1 MNENDPPRYVDVSG
15 PTLQDAIEKGLS
27 ELGLT
32 RNDVIIE
39 IIDEGG
45 GTLSGGG
52 NSEAVVRLTPLR
64 RPAPPP
70 PAPSPAP
77 PTPSARQEEPA
88 QPVAAEEEYESDELY
103 DDYDDDVYQEE
114 DEEEDEDYDESFED
128 DDSFEDNEEYISEDG
143 GDEVSTAARE
153 ALGEL
158 LELMQ
163 VNADIYMRRAQAA
176 SADEEPP
183 WVLDVRGR
191 DLGVLIG
198 RHGETLNALQF
209 ITRLVCSR
217 KLQQRA
223 NIVIDVEGYKSRRE
237 STLRRM
243 ARQMAERATR
253 QGHTITLD
261 PMPPNERRIIHITL
275 RDDQSV
281 ETESI
286 GMGDQRRITII
297 PVQSYGNR

>member
-39 IIDEGG
+39 IIDEGS

-70 PAPSPAP
+70 PTPPPAP
-77 PTPSARQEEPA
+77 PTPPAEREESA
-88 QPVAAEEEYESDELY
+88 QPVAADEEYESDEFY
-103 DDYDDDVYQEE
+103 DDYDDDVYEEEE
-114 DEEEDEDYDESFED
+114 DEEDESLEDYEPFE
-128 DDSFEDNEEYISEDG
+128 EEEEYIGEDG
-143 GDEVSTAARE
+143 GDDVSAAAHE

-217 KLQQRA
+217 KLQRRA

-243 ARQMAERATR
+243 ARQMAERAIR
-253 QGHTITLD
+253 QGRTLTLD

-275 RDDQSV
+275 RDDQNV

-286 GMGDQRRITII
+286 GVGDQRRITII
-297 PVQSYGNR
+297 PVRSYDNR

>member
-70 PAPSPAP
+70 PTPPPAS
-77 PTPSARQEEPA
+77 PTPSAGREEPA
-88 QPVAAEEEYESDELY
+88 QPVAADEEYESDEFY
-103 DDYDDDVYQEE
+103 DDYDDDVYEEEEE
-114 DEEEDEDYDESFED
+114 DEEDESFED
-128 DDSFEDNEEYISEDG
+128 YESFEDEEEYISEDG
-143 GDEVSTAARE
+143 GDDVSAAARE

-217 KLQQRA
+217 KLQRRA

-243 ARQMAERATR
+243 ARQMAERAIR
-253 QGHTITLD
+253 QGRTITLD

-275 RDDQSV
+275 RDDQNV

-297 PVQSYGNR
+297 PVRSYGNR

>member
-39 IIDEGG
+39 IIDEGS

-70 PAPSPAP
+70 PTPPPAP
-77 PTPSARQEEPA
+77 PTPPAGREEPA
-88 QPVAAEEEYESDELY
+88 QPVAADEEYESDEFY
-103 DDYDDDVYQEE
+103 DDYDDDVYEEEE
-114 DEEEDEDYDESFED
+114 DEEDESFED
-128 DDSFEDNEEYISEDG
+128 YEAFEEEEEEYISEDG
-143 GDEVSTAARE
+143 GDDVSAAARE

-217 KLQQRA
+217 KLQRRA

-243 ARQMAERATR
+243 ARQMAERAIR
-253 QGHTITLD
+253 QGRTITLD

-275 RDDQSV
+275 RDDQNV

-297 PVQSYGNR
+297 PVRSYDNR

>member
-1 MNENDPPRYVDVSG
+1 M
-15 PTLQDAIEKGLS
+15 
-27 ELGLT
+27 
-32 RNDVIIE
+32 
-39 IIDEGG
+39 
-45 GTLSGGG
+45 
-52 NSEAVVRLTPLR
+52 
-64 RPAPPP
+64 
-70 PAPSPAP
+70 
-77 PTPSARQEEPA
+77 
-88 QPVAAEEEYESDELY
+88 AADEEYESDEFY
-103 DDYDDDVYQEE
+103 DDYDDDVYVEEE
-114 DEEEDEDYDESFED
+114 DEEDESFED
-128 DDSFEDNEEYISEDG
+128 YESFEEDQEYISEDG
-143 GDEVSTAARE
+143 GDDVSAAARE

-217 KLQQRA
+217 KLQRRA
-223 NIVIDVEGYKSRRE
+223 NIVVDVEGYKNRRE

-243 ARQMAERATR
+243 ARQMAERAIR
-253 QGHTITLD
+253 QGRTITLD

-275 RDDQSV
+275 RDDQNV

-297 PVQSYGNR
+297 PVRSYGNQ

>member
-45 GTLSGGG
+45 GTLSGGSS
-52 NSEAVVRLTPLR
+52 SEAVVRLTPLR

-70 PAPSPAP
+70 PTPPPAP
-77 PTPSARQEEPA
+77 PTPSAGREEHA
-88 QPVAAEEEYESDELY
+88 QPMAADEEYESDEFY
-103 DDYDDDVYQEE
+103 DDYDDDVYVEEE
-114 DEEEDEDYDESFED
+114 DEEDESFED
-128 DDSFEDNEEYISEDG
+128 YESFEEDQEYISEDG
-143 GDEVSTAARE
+143 GDDVSAAARE

-217 KLQQRA
+217 KLQRRA
-223 NIVIDVEGYKSRRE
+223 NIVVDVEGYKNRRE

-243 ARQMAERATR
+243 ARQMAERAIR
-253 QGHTITLD
+253 QGRTITLD

-275 RDDQSV
+275 RDDQNV

-297 PVQSYGNR
+297 PVRSYGNQ

>member
-39 IIDEGG
+39 IMDEGG
-45 GTLSGGG
+45 GTLSGGSG
-52 NSEAVVRLTPLR
+52 SEAVVRLTPLR

-70 PAPSPAP
+70 PTPPPAP
-77 PTPSARQEEPA
+77 PTPPARREEPA
-88 QPVAAEEEYESDELY
+88 QPVAADEEYESDEFY
-103 DDYDDDVYQEE
+103 DDYDDDVY
-114 DEEEDEDYDESFED
+114 EEEDEDDEDDYESFED
-128 DDSFEDNEEYISEDG
+128 YDSFEDEEEYIGEDG
-143 GDEVSTAARE
+143 GDDVSAAARE

-209 ITRLVCSR
+209 VTRLVCSR
-217 KLQQRA
+217 KLQRRA
-223 NIVIDVEGYKSRRE
+223 NIVVDVEGYKSRRE

-253 QGHTITLD
+253 QGRTITLD

-275 RDDQSV
+275 RDDQNV
-281 ETESI
+281 ETESV

-297 PVQSYGNR
+297 PVRSGNR

>member
-1 MNENDPPRYVDVSG
+1 MNESDPPRYVDITG
-15 PTLQDAIEKGLS
+15 PTLQDAIEQGLS

-39 IIDEGG
+39 IIEEGG
-45 GTLSGGG
+45 GNLASAGG
-52 NSEAVVRLTPLR
+52 SEAVVRLTPLR

-70 PAPSPAP
+70 PTPPAP
-77 PTPSARQEEPA
+77 PAPPARQEEP
-88 QPVAAEEEYESDELY
+88 EEPAMADYEADDLY
-103 DDYDDDVYQEE
+103 DDDDYDDDVY
-114 DEEEDEDYDESFED
+114 DGGGEEEDEPFDEEYDSFED
-128 DDSFEDNEEYISEDG
+128 DEQYITDDG
-143 GDEVSTAARE
+143 GDEVSSAARE

-158 LELMQ
+158 LDLMQ
-163 VNADIYMRRAQAA
+163 VNADIYTRRAKAA

-217 KLQQRA
+217 RLQRRA
-223 NIVIDVEGYKSRRE
+223 NIVVDVEGYKNRRE

-243 ARQMAERATR
+243 ARQMAEQAIR
-253 QGHTITLD
+253 QGRTITLD
-261 PMPPNERRIIHITL
+261 PMPPNERRIIHIAL

-281 ETESI
+281 ETESV

-297 PVQSYGNR
+297 PVRSYGDR

>member
-1 MNENDPPRYVDVSG
+1 MSENDPSRYIDVTG
-15 PTLQDAIEKGLS
+15 PTLQDAIEQGLS

-32 RNDVIIE
+32 RSEVIIE
-39 IIDEGG
+39 IIEEGG
-45 GTLSGGG
+45 STLGGG
-52 NSEAVVRLTPLR
+52 SSEAVVRLTPLR

-70 PAPSPAP
+70 PTPPAP
-77 PTPSARQEEPA
+77 PAVPEEPEV
-88 QPVAAEEEYESDELY
+88 PV
-103 DDYDDDVYQEE
+103 
-114 DEEEDEDYDESFED
+114 EEDEDDYDTDVFYDEEADDDEYDSFDED
-128 DDSFEDNEEYISEDG
+128 DDSFDEDEPFDEDDRQYITDDG
-143 GDEVSTAARE
+143 GDEVSATARE

-158 LELMQ
+158 LGLMQ
-163 VNADIYMRRAQAA
+163 VDADIYMRRAQAA

-209 ITRLVCSR
+209 VTRLVCSR
-217 KLQQRA
+217 KLQRRA

-243 ARQMAERATR
+243 ARQMAEKATR
-253 QGHTITLD
+253 QGRTITLD

-281 ETESI
+281 ETESV

-297 PVQSYGNR
+297 PVRSSYGDR

>member
-45 GTLSGGG
+45 GTLSGGSS
-52 NSEAVVRLTPLR
+52 SEAVVRLTPLR

-70 PAPSPAP
+70 PTPPPAP
-77 PTPSARQEEPA
+77 PTPSAGREEPA
-88 QPVAAEEEYESDELY
+88 QPVAADEEYESDEFY
-103 DDYDDDVYQEE
+103 DDYDDDVYVEEE
-114 DEEEDEDYDESFED
+114 DEEDESFED
-128 DDSFEDNEEYISEDG
+128 YESFEEDQEYISEDG
-143 GDEVSTAARE
+143 GDDVSAAARE

-217 KLQQRA
+217 KLQRRA
-223 NIVIDVEGYKSRRE
+223 NIVVDVEGYKNRRE

-243 ARQMAERATR
+243 ARQMAERAIR
-253 QGHTITLD
+253 QGRTITLD

-275 RDDQSV
+275 RDDQNV

-297 PVQSYGNR
+297 PVRSYGNQ

>member
-1 MNENDPPRYVDVSG
+1 MSENDPSRYIDVTG
-15 PTLQDAIEKGLS
+15 PTLQDAIEQGLS

-39 IIDEGG
+39 IIEEGG
-45 GTLSGGG
+45 STLADGT
-52 NSEAVVRLTPLR
+52 SEAVVRLTPLR

-70 PAPSPAP
+70 PTPPAP
-77 PTPSARQEEPA
+77 PPAQEEPVE
-88 QPVAAEEEYESDELY
+88 PVAEDEEDYDTDVFYDDEADGDEEYESFDAG
-103 DDYDDDVYQEE
+103 DDSF
-114 DEEEDEDYDESFED
+114 EEDEDFDED
-128 DDSFEDNEEYISEDG
+128 DLQYITDDG
-143 GDEVSTAARE
+143 GDEVSATARE

-158 LELMQ
+158 LDLMQ
-163 VNADIYMRRAQAA
+163 VDADIFMRRAQAD

-217 KLQQRA
+217 QLQRRA

-243 ARQMAERATR
+243 ARQKAEQATR
-253 QGHTITLD
+253 LGRTITLD

-281 ETESI
+281 ETESV

-297 PVQSYGNR
+297 PVRSSYGDR